1 MCFFFFHI
9 PPLCLSFLYDFK
21 SGCIRKNHSLNM
33 NGTMN
38 HGECL
43 VEVKDVS
50 KKFSQDL
57 KWSMI
62 HGITDLGRLFT
73 GQKLKRDILRKQE
86 FWALSDVNLKL
97 HRGEILSV
105 LGNNGSGKTTL
116 MRMISGIYPVDKG
129 RIEVRGTVSS
139 LFALRTGMHP
149 HFTGRENIYV
159 KAGMFGMSKEK
170 LEEKIEW
177 IISFSELGKFIDSP
191 YGSYSSGMQS
201 RLGYSIAAATEPD
214 IFIIDEG
221 LAVGDVSFRV
231 KCFDHLKNISEKS
244 GIIFITHNLKRIE
257 ALANNILILDHGKF
271 VFESE
276 NITAGIEY
284 YLKNCTKLDTRN
296 NLD

>member
-1 MCFFFFHI
+1 ME
-9 PPLCLSFLYDFK
+9 K
-21 SGCIRKNHSLNM
+21 MK
-33 NGTMN
+33 
-38 HGECL
+38 GELL
-43 VEVKDVS
+43 VEAVGVS

-62 HGITDLGRLFT
+62 HGITDLGRLMT
-73 GQKLKRDILRKQE
+73 GQRLKKDVLRKQE
-86 FWALSDVNLKL
+86 FWALKDVSLKL

-116 MRMISGIYPVDKG
+116 MRMISGIYPIDQG

-139 LFALRTGMHP
+139 LFALKTGMQP
-149 HFTGRENIYV
+149 YFTGRENIYV

-177 IISFSELGKFIDSP
+177 IISFSELGRFIDSP
-191 YGSYSSGMQS
+191 YGTYSSGMQS

-221 LAVGDVSFRV
+221 LAVGDISFRS
-231 KCFDHLKNISEKS
+231 KCYENLRSISEKC

-257 ALANNILILDHGKF
+257 TIANNIMIMDQGKI
-271 VFESE
+271 VFGSD
-276 NITAGIEY
+276 NITTGIDY
-284 YLKNCTKLDTRN
+284 YLTNCTRLDSKN
-296 NLD
+296 YQD